1 MVISRRINI
10 GEFAIRSKR
19 TKDVLGSVLK
29 DVLKDVL
36 KSVLKRALKTALTVA
51 DVSAYLSKEGEHEI
65 NPPMKV
71 KRELCT

>member
-1 MVISRRINI
+1 MVISRRIDI
-10 GEFAIRSKR
+10 GGFAIGSKR

-36 KSVLKRALKTALTVA
+36 KSVLKRALKTALTVPG
-51 DVSAYLSKEGEHEI
+51 VSAYLSEEGEHEI

-71 KRELCT
+71 RRELCT

>member
-1 MVISRRINI
+1 MVISRRIDI

-36 KSVLKRALKTALTVA
+36 KSVLKRALKTALIVA
-51 DVSAYLSKEGEHEI
+51 GVSAYPSEESEHEI
-65 NPPMKV
+65 NPMKMR
-71 KRELCT
+71 RELCT